1 MSSKRK
7 YPINWTT
14 QIADFEKKNSR
25 SMNDN
30 EKELFAIM
38 AELQNQAYRQGV
50 ADALNSDNWLTLSG
64 QNAGRVKG
72 DTYET
77 ESITCS
83 NGTGAGA

>member
-1 MSSKRK
+1 
-7 YPINWTT
+7 
-14 QIADFEKKNSR
+14 
-25 SMNDN
+25 
-30 EKELFAIM
+30 M